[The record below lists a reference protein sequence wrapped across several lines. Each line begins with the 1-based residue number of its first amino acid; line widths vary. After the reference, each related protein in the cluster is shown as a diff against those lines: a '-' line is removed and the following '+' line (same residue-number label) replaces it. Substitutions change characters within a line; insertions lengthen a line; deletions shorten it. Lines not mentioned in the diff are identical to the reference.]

1 MDIAIVVLLVVLVGL
16 VLWDLWRRERRWREQ
31 GDVLAKAVGERL
43 DGTVRVFGDVK
54 RELGELSLRAKE
66 IHEVGK
72 DISSLQDILRAPKL
86 RGGLGELLL
95 ERLLADCLPRDNYYL
110 QYRFRNGETVDAVVR
125 IGGNLVPVDSK
136 FPLEDF
142 ERVVG
147 AESEIEQVA
156 LRRQFNRS
164 LKKHVDAVAKYIQP
178 DENTF
183 DFALMYIPAENVYYE
198 TILRAGNGE
207 DDICSYCLRRKV
219 IPVSPNSFYAYLQAI
234 VLGLRGLRVEKTA
247 RDIIGQLGRLQ
258 NDLDDFQRDYEVM
271 GGHIRNTAKKYDE
284 ASSKLIKLGDRL
296 QLAGREPAAELE
308 KENPPGADDNEK

>member
-16 VLWDLWRRERRWREQ
+16 VIWDLFRRERRWREQ
-31 GDVLAKAVGERL
+31 GDVLARVVGERL
-43 DGTVRVFGDVK
+43 DGTVRVFGDVQ

-72 DISSLQDILRAPKL
+72 DISGLRDILRAPKL
-86 RGGLGELLL
+86 RGGFGELLL
-95 ERLLADCLPRDNYYL
+95 ERLLTDCLPQGNYYL
-110 QYRFRNGETVDAVVR
+110 QYRFHNGETVDAVVR
-125 IGGNLVPVDSK
+125 IGGNLVPVDAK

-147 AESEIEQVA
+147 AESETEQIA
-156 LRRQFNRS
+156 LRRQFNRN

-198 TILRAGNGE
+198 TILRTGGGE

-247 RDIIGQLGRLQ
+247 RDIIGHLGRLQ
-258 NDLDDFQRDYEVM
+258 NDLEDFQRDYEVV
-271 GGHIRNTAKKYDE
+271 GGHLRNAAKKYDE
-284 ASSKLIKLGDRL
+284 ASGKLVRLGDRL
-296 QLAGREPAAELE
+296 QLAGGEPAVEITE
-308 KENPPGADDNEK
+308 ENPPDLDVSEK